1 MRTCTQDWKGES
13 PRLLTESEDLV
24 ANMQTLNSRL
34 SSAELCRL
42 NGWGPGTRLIGDE
55 GHGPTVIEITAIGSD
70 DIMARAIS
78 HNGEPC
84 WPRGGIENKWGLEHR
99 DWSLHHES
107 DKR

>member
-13 PRLLTESEDLV
+13 PRLLTKSEDLV
-24 ANMQTLNSRL
+24 ANMQTLDSRL
-34 SSAELCRL
+34 SSAELCRA
-42 NGWGPGTRLIGDE
+42 NGWGPGTRLVGDE
-55 GHGPTVIEITAIGSD
+55 GYGPTVIEITAIGSD
-70 DIMARAIS
+70 DILAKMIS

-84 WPRGGIENKWGLEHR
+84 NGVENKWGLEHR